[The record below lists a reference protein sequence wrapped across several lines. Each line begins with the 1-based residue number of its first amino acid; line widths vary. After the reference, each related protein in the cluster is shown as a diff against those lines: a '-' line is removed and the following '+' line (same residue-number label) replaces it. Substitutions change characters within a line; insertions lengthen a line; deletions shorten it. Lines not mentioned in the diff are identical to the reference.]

1 MYGIFPFSLKGN
13 LMLEDIECERD
24 VSCII
29 NFYGRVDLLEGIL
42 YSLVQQNYRR
52 DRFEVILVE
61 DWGGTSEGRRI
72 AGKFGEKLDV
82 RYFALPDN
90 FGKMGFSRNWALS
103 KSRGKY
109 VLFLDD
115 DTVILDEDFL
125 LKMTE
130 EFENNQVDAIIPFGD
145 ASFYLLKGRYG
156 FHDPYFPSNRCM
168 AYRREVLKDLCGF
181 VSSITGQEDVE
192 FVVRFIASGKHF
204 THSDRLSYL
213 HPPLLIN
220 NLNKA
225 AAVGI
230 SFFGLRN
237 RYPLAIWIM
246 LLVNGARYLPM
257 LLLPLNTRWRML
269 GKFSA
274 GFALGILYAF
284 LGKKPEY
291 R

>member
-1 MYGIFPFSLKGN
+1 MFPFSLEGN
-13 LMLEDIECERD
+13 LILEDVECDRN

-29 NFYGRVDLLEGIL
+29 NFFGRVDLLEGIL
-42 YSLVQQNYRR
+42 YSLSQQNYRR

-61 DWGGTSEGRRI
+61 DRGGTSEGFRV
-72 AGKFGEKLDV
+72 AEKFAEKLDV

-130 EFENNQVDAIIPFGD
+130 EFENTKAEAIVPFGE

-156 FHDPYFPSNRCM
+156 YHDPYFPTNRCM
-168 AYRREVLKDLCGF
+168 AYRREILRELHGF
-181 VSSITGQEDVE
+181 ASSMTGQEDVE
-192 FVVRFIASGKHF
+192 FVVRFIASGRYF
-204 THSDRLSYL
+204 TRSDRLSYL
-213 HPPLLIN
+213 HPPLMVN

-225 AAVGI
+225 AAVGS
-230 SFFGLRN
+230 SFFGLRS
-237 RYPLAIWIM
+237 RYPFVIWLM
-246 LLVNGARYLPM
+246 LLVNGSRYLPL
-257 LLLPLNTRWRML
+257 LLLPVYTKWKMF
-269 GKFSA
+269 GKFSL
-274 GFALGILYAF
+274 GFFLGIIYAL
-284 LGKKPEY
+284 LGKSTEY
-291 R
+291 A